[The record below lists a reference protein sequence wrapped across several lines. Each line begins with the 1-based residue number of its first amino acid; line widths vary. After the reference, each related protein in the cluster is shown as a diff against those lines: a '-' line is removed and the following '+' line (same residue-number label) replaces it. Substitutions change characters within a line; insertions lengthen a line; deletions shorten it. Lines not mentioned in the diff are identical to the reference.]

1 MNRRFVILTGI
12 LLLSN
17 AAKSQSHFGLKG
29 GVNLA
34 NEVKKENATISA
46 ITEPFI
52 GYQFGTF
59 YKAILHERLLL
70 SAEANF
76 SVIGC
81 GITLIS
87 PGGISY
93 NAHEKL
99 GYIELPLTLQYEI
112 AKFYFGGG
120 PGVAFKVFSKITK
133 FENRTFNTS
142 FYKTVDAAANVV
154 AGYSLS
160 KMLDVNLRYSHGL
173 VNLYKDPA
181 NGEARNK
188 FWNLSLLYA
197 LK

>member
-1 MNRRFVILTGI
+1 MNRTFVILTGI

-17 AAKSQSHFGLKG
+17 AAKTQSHFGLKG

-34 NEVKKENATISA
+34 NEVKKEHATISA

-52 GYQFGTF
+52 GYQFGVF
-59 YKAILHERLLL
+59 YKAMLHESLLL

-81 GITLIS
+81 GITLVS
-87 PGGISY
+87 SSEISY
-93 NAHEKL
+93 HAHEKL
-99 GYIELPLTLQYEI
+99 GYIELPFILEYEI
-112 AKFYFGGG
+112 AKFYFGAG
-120 PGVAFKVFSKITK
+120 PSIAFKVFSKITK
-133 FENRTFNTS
+133 FENRSFNTS
-142 FYKTVDAAANVV
+142 FYKTTDAAGNIV

-160 KMLDVNLRYSHGL
+160 KILDVNLRYSYGL